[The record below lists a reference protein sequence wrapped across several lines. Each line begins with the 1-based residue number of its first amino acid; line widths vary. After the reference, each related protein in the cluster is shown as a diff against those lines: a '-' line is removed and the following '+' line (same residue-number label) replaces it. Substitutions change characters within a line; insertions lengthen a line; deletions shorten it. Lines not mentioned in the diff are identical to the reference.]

1 MEELLAVV
9 ACFGCSHMVVILERS
24 ILFHLNDIISF
35 ITNNNYEHI
44 YLILSAGKK
53 TFQHVKEY
61 VEDIVLV
68 TDEEIKRLANLSV

>member
-44 YLILSAGKK
+44 D
-53 TFQHVKEY
+53 TFCRKENFSTCEG
-61 VEDIVLV
+61 VC
-68 TDEEIKRLANLSV
+68 

>member
-1 MEELLAVV
+1 M
-9 ACFGCSHMVVILERS
+9 FW
-24 ILFHLNDIISF
+24 LFTYGGNLREVNTISLNDIISF